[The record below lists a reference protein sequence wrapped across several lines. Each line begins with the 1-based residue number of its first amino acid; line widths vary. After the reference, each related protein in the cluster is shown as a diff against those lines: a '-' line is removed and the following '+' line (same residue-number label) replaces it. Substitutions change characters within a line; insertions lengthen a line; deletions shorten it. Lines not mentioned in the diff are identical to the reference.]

1 MKLIIETTD
10 RATSKQIEAAYN
22 LALNTTSVNSF
33 IQSLADQLKP
43 SLCIGRGGSH
53 IWISSTNTDDRKA
66 IVIL

>member
-33 IQSLADQLKP
+33 IQSLSDQLK
-43 SLCIGRGGSH
+43 STLCVGRGGSH
-53 IWISSTNTDDRKA
+53 IWISSKNLNDRKA